1 MSRSFENR
9 ERRRG
14 VYAFIGAYLA
24 FMLTVIALQVARSH
38 DLGYGF
44 F

>member
-14 VYAFIGAYLA
+14 VYAFIGAYLL
-24 FMLTVIALQVARSH
+24 FMLTLIVLQVARSH
-38 DLGYGF
+38 DLGYGLY
-44 F
+44 

>member
-14 VYAFIGAYLA
+14 VWAFIGVYLA
-24 FMLTVIALQVARSH
+24 FMVTVIALQVARSH
-38 DLGYGF
+38 DLGYGLY
-44 F
+44 